1 MSRPSCLPFFDVVG
15 HQRYLDFRVGQ
26 DACIR
31 VPSGVWCELIQVL
44 ARELNVPYAALLRHP
59 KYGQSLEAV
68 RSLIETGVYELPA
81 EAPALGLRERRFA
94 ERKAVFEKRAAA
106 VAAGGYIANPVS
118 PRSAKRPWRLP
129 ELDVSTF
136 RDYEPGSKSAL
147 GSFVDWPSPRV
158 ILHRRHNISVQSSRP
173 VRVLRGEPEASA
185 SCEAAACAAVA
196 ADCGAV
202 DSLFAEEP
210 ARPSVPPTT
219 PTAGCLSS
227 SRPGDELRP
236 NVLRFPNPFR
246 RASLGPVSGPSSSG
260 LSRASGSPSAEEVLA
275 CKRERQAQEE
285 ACEASCKRSRRDPMS
300 AASAASP
307 GLSFSGSSSPA
318 PLSAASASSLSS
330 ASSSCSSA
338 RPRRVRR
345 APRQQTACQ
354 ASRSRSEGLAGLSKT
369 LDHTLSQLLSS
380 HFAQSATAPLA

>member
-1 MSRPSCLPFFDVVG
+1 MSPSNRLTQLPFFDITGEQRLLDCPVG
-15 HQRYLDFRVGQ
+15 RDGLVRVAS
-26 DACIR
+26 DD
-31 VPSGVWCELIQVL
+31 WCDLIEVL

-68 RSLIETGVYELPA
+68 HDLMETGVYELPDDS
-81 EAPALGLRERRFA
+81 PMRPLRERRFR
-94 ERKAVFEKRAAA
+94 ERREIFEKRAAA
-106 VAAGGYIANPVS
+106 VAAGGYVASPVS
-118 PRSAKRPWRLP
+118 PRTAKRPWQLP
-129 ELDVSTF
+129 ELDPSTYGEY
-136 RDYEPGSKSAL
+136 DPSSKSAL

-158 ILHRRHNISVQSSRP
+158 ILRRRLASRSDDSDTGH
-173 VRVLRGEPEASA
+173 VSEGEPASA
-185 SCEAAACAAVA
+185 ARSSMDTSCSEEAAA
-196 ADCGAV
+196 
-202 DSLFAEEP
+202 
-210 ARPSVPPTT
+210 RPMLRLD
-219 PTAGCLSS
+219 CLSGTS
-227 SRPGDELRP
+227 
-236 NVLRFPNPFR
+236 
-246 RASLGPVSGPSSSG
+246 PVSSG

-354 ASRSRSEGLAGLSKT
+354 ASRSRSEGLAGLSKS
-369 LDHTLSQLLSS
+369 LDINFSELLSS
-380 HFAQSATAPLA
+380 HMCSVAIQA